1 MTDLHPDAPDA
12 PDVPSDARPVVCAAP
27 PAAALEAPAPPA
39 ANAAVIPRTRRRF
52 TGAILFGLLVAAIGL
67 HILVDQFT
75 PYSSEATVQAPVIG
89 VAPNI
94 SGTIVEVAVEDNQA
108 VRANDPLFTIDPER
122 FAAAVAAAQAALTDA
137 GQQVGASTAGIGAAE
152 AKLSEAQAHLVDTRE
167 QHTRTLEMVRRNVL
181 PKAQADTAKS
191 QLASAEAGVRSAQSK
206 LEEMRKRL
214 GATGQDNPQIQGALA
229 QLARARLDLRDTRV
243 LAPVDGVVTN
253 TVLATGQFATAGRT
267 VATVVDT
274 QRAWIVANLKEN
286 MLAKVRPGDRAE
298 IVLDA
303 QPGRVIPG
311 RVASIAGGVE
321 RAVAAGLQ
329 GNLAY
334 VPERRKWLRE
344 VDRIPVRIELAE
356 AIDTLPTRVGGRA
369 NIIIYTQEAGS
380 LQWLGW
386 ALIRFVAFARFGY

>member
-1 MTDLHPDAPDA
+1 MTDLPPSAPADASPGA
-12 PDVPSDARPVVCAAP
+12 SAAP
-27 PAAALEAPAPPA
+27 PATAVEAPASLA
-39 ANAAVIPRTRRRF
+39 ANAAVTAPTRRRF
-52 TGAILFGLLVAAIGL
+52 TGAILLGLLVAVIAL

-89 VAPNI
+89 VAPNV
-94 SGTIVEVAVEDNQA
+94 SGTIVEVSVEDNQV

-122 FAAAVAAAQAALTDA
+122 FAAAVAAAEAALADA
-137 GQQVGASTAGIGAAE
+137 GQQVGASTAGIGTAE
-152 AKLSEAQAHLVDTRE
+152 ARLSEAQAHLIDTRE
-167 QHTRTLEMVRRNVL
+167 QYTRTLEMVRRNVL
-181 PKAQADTAKS
+181 PKAQGDTAKS
-191 QLASAEAGVRSAQSK
+191 QLASAEAGVRSAESK

-229 QLARARLDLRDTRV
+229 QLTRARLDLRDTRV

-253 TVLATGQFATAGRT
+253 TVLATGQFASAGHT

-286 MLAKVRPGDRAE
+286 MLANVQPGDRAE

-334 VPERRKWLRE
+334 VPERRTWLRE

-356 AIDTLPTRVGGRA
+356 AIDSLPTRVGGRA
-369 NIIIYTQEAGS
+369 NVIIYTQHAGPMR
-380 LQWLGW
+380 WVGW
-386 ALIRFVAFARFGY
+386 AWIRFVAFARFGY